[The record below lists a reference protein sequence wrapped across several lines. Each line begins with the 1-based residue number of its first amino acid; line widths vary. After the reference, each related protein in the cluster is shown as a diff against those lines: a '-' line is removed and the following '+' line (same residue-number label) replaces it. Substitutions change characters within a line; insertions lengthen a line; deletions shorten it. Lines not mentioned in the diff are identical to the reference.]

1 MHESGWVGP
10 TPAGQLQGGRGP
22 RFQGLVG
29 FAKLRCKAP
38 GYPGEKPW
46 LRLVGPAGATDFVS
60 PRPFIFFLTYR
71 NMASSL
77 SFSRSSA
84 VAGARP
90 MARPVARRARAP
102 TRGPVR
108 TVAGNSAEDGIFTP
122 IVKVTRNIM
131 GAKEFNKL
139 RGKGIS
145 LHSQVITEFCKQ
157 IGADNKRKQGLIRQ
171 AKKNGEKLGFLS

>member
-1 MHESGWVGP
+1 
-10 TPAGQLQGGRGP
+10 
-22 RFQGLVG
+22 
-29 FAKLRCKAP
+29 
-38 GYPGEKPW
+38 
-46 LRLVGPAGATDFVS
+46 
-60 PRPFIFFLTYR
+60 
-71 NMASSL
+71 MASSL

-90 MARPVARRARAP
+90 MARRPPVAAPRRGQSSRA
-102 TRGPVR
+102 VR

>member
-1 MHESGWVGP
+1 
-10 TPAGQLQGGRGP
+10 
-22 RFQGLVG
+22 
-29 FAKLRCKAP
+29 
-38 GYPGEKPW
+38 
-46 LRLVGPAGATDFVS
+46 
-60 PRPFIFFLTYR
+60 
-71 NMASSL
+71 MASSL

-84 VAGARP
+84 VAGARVP
-90 MARPVARRARAP
+90 ARARFNRAPIRAP

>member
-1 MHESGWVGP
+1 
-10 TPAGQLQGGRGP
+10 
-22 RFQGLVG
+22 
-29 FAKLRCKAP
+29 
-38 GYPGEKPW
+38 
-46 LRLVGPAGATDFVS
+46 
-60 PRPFIFFLTYR
+60 
-71 NMASSL
+71 MASSL

-90 MARPVARRARAP
+90 MARPVARRAPIRAP

>member
-1 MHESGWVGP
+1 
-10 TPAGQLQGGRGP
+10 
-22 RFQGLVG
+22 
-29 FAKLRCKAP
+29 
-38 GYPGEKPW
+38 
-46 LRLVGPAGATDFVS
+46 
-60 PRPFIFFLTYR
+60 
-71 NMASSL
+71 MASSL

-90 MARPVARRARAP
+90 MARARSRAPIRAP